1 MLARLRITTRINL
14 TLLLGVIGTL
24 IVVSIGYS
32 IMRVQMMDERQS
44 QLRNLVDMAVTI
56 ARDTIMAAGD
66 HLTEAGRKP
75 FFSVLQSSHFGNQKQ
90 ANYIFAYDY
99 NGVVTVLN
107 DRSKIGQNRFELTD
121 ANGKKFIQAII
132 NTAKEPTGDGFVP
145 YMSEKGVGGPITR
158 KLSYVKHVPEVQ
170 GLVGIGVYLE
180 DFGAAF
186 FNRILSVL

>member
-90 ANYIFAYDY
+90 ASQ
-99 NGVVTVLN
+99 L
-107 DRSKIGQNRFELTD
+107 QNSSGAL
-121 ANGKKFIQAII
+121 
-132 NTAKEPTGDGFVP
+132 
-145 YMSEKGVGGPITR
+145 
-158 KLSYVKHVPEVQ
+158 
-170 GLVGIGVYLE
+170 
-180 DFGAAF
+180 DFPF
-186 FNRILSVL
+186 